1 MNWLHVWKINPM
13 ESINRAKL
21 VCEELKK
28 IEGLTTQQRVRVGLL
43 ISRNIHTTNLLMQM
57 DYDDKKLLVNYIL
70 AENSMW
76 EYYFCMQIYK
86 DSYVFLLF

>member
-1 MNWLHVWKINPM
+1 M

-70 AENSMW
+70 AENSM
-76 EYYFCMQIYK
+76 
-86 DSYVFLLF
+86 